1 MIDRRRVSEAA
12 IRNREPI
19 LQVLQRH
26 VAAGDHVL
34 ELAAGSGQHAVFLAP
49 RLPVAAWQPTDPDAE
64 ARASIDAWR
73 AAEPC
78 PVIQPALALDV
89 EAPEWP
95 VARADVLLAINLVH
109 ISPWSTTV
117 ALFDG
122 AARLGPR
129 IVYLYGPYRRGGEH
143 TAPSNV
149 AFDAWLHARDPAYG
163 VRDLEAVLAVAE
175 ARGYAPVSIPEMP
188 ANNLSVVLARGD
200 V

>member
-129 IVYLYGPYRRGGEH
+129 IAGIANPPLASAAPANSPLILQQAAVSQWVLGASGSLIFVKLQNRMLRG
-143 TAPSNV
+143 
-149 AFDAWLHARDPAYG
+149 
-163 VRDLEAVLAVAE
+163 E
-175 ARGYAPVSIPEMP
+175 ARRPTRNRRIVRNP
-188 ANNLSVVLARGD
+188 
-200 V
+200 